1 LSIAELPGHTHVL
14 NATSEAGT
22 AVLPTNNLLARS
34 VTQIYVAPQNLQTM
48 SPSCIPNVGGSQAHQ
63 NMQPFLTLTFCIAL
77 QGIFPSP
84 N

>member
-1 LSIAELPGHTHVL
+1 MSIAAADNLTAL
-14 NATSEAGT
+14 NPASIT
-22 AVLPTNNLLARS
+22 
-34 VTQIYVAPQNLQTM
+34 
-48 SPSCIPNVGGSQAHQ
+48 NVGGGQPHL